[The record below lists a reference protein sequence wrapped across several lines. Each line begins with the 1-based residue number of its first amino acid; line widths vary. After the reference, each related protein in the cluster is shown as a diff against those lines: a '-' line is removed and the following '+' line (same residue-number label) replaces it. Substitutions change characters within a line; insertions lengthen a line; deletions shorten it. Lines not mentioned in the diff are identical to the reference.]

1 MSDTHRINTMA
12 HGTNGMSAGKRNR
25 NPNSRKVI
33 EPKIPDVFQNLDC
46 KEVHGEVAI
55 WDLRNS
61 DTVVISDLYI
71 NISEWV

>member
-1 MSDTHRINTMA
+1 MST
-12 HGTNGMSAGKRNR
+12 SKRNR
-25 NPNSRKVI
+25 NSNSERKVI
-33 EPKIPDVFQNLDC
+33 EPEIPDVFQNLDC

-61 DTVVISDLYI
+61 ETVVISDLYI